1 MEKNYLANSP
11 TNVFITNALKDKE
24 QSVHGLCYYQLLS
37 KSFIL
42 KLKITWEEYFSEKSM
57 EEFSIYH
64 VFWTASYPLQ
74 NTYRK
79 KLVLLG
85 LG

>member
-1 MEKNYLANSP
+1 MAFA
-11 TNVFITNALKDKE
+11 T
-24 QSVHGLCYYQLLS
+24 GLYQLLS
-37 KSFIL
+37 KSLIL
-42 KLKITWEEYFSEKSM
+42 KQKITWEAVFSRKST

-64 VFWTASYPLQ
+64 IFWTASYPLQ
-74 NTYRK
+74 STYRK

>member
-1 MEKNYLANSP
+1 MEKNYLTNSP
-11 TNVFITNALKDKE
+11 TNATIANALKNME
-24 QSVHGLCYYQLLS
+24 QTVYGLCYYQLLS

-42 KLKITWEEYFSEKSM
+42 KQKITWEEDFTKKSM

-64 VFWTASYPLQ
+64 IFWTASCPLQ

-79 KLVLLG
+79 QLVLLG
-85 LG
+85 PG

>member
-1 MEKNYLANSP
+1 MEKNYLTNSP
-11 TNVFITNALKDKE
+11 TNATIENALKNME
-24 QSVHGLCYYQLLS
+24 QSDYGRCYYQLLS

-42 KLKITWEEYFSEKSM
+42 KQKISWEEYFSKKSM

-64 VFWTASYPLQ
+64 IFWTTSNPLQ